1 MLKKLGLVELI
12 KAIQDKIQ
20 KTGYKCYDAVPL
32 NAKSPF
38 YFAELV
44 GKKQADTKTMFC
56 DVFTVWIHAIA
67 EPNNSNVS
75 IYNLIEKL
83 EESLTDDIE
92 LSGEFNLIMQT
103 ELGLQTIKI
112 DETNEKHAVIAYE
125 FKVSYGF
132 KTKV

>member
-12 KAIQDKIQ
+12 KAIQDKVQ

-67 EPNNSNVS
+67 EPNNSSVS

-92 LSGEFNLIMQT
+92 LSDEFNLIIQT

>member
-20 KTGYKCYDAVPL
+20 NTGYKCYDTVPL

>member
-20 KTGYKCYDAVPL
+20 NTGYKCYDTVPL

-67 EPNNSNVS
+67 EPNNSSVN